1 MTRALVLGGG
11 GTTGI
16 AWGAASST
24 PSPTPASTSTRPT
37 GWASAGALVGAF
49 LCLGFSPRELATTL
63 VDNVR
68 DRTPRPRRRPS
79 AGLVA
84 RSAAIGRSP
93 SGAWPRR
100 AQRLGLSED
109 AFVDD
114 LAHLVGRGWPDRLV
128 VTTVNAATGGPVI
141 LDAAAGVDLG
151 IAVAASCSVPG
162 VFPPV
167 TIDGVPHVDG
177 GVRSP
182 ANVDLADDA
191 DAVIALAPF
200 HQALDPARRPGAQA
214 RQLPARTGW
223 LYVRPD
229 ATARRAIGLDA
240 LSAARREGAREPD
253 AARSAPFSQLHL
265 WILRLPIVSLEA
277 LIAFVPIAALIT

>member
-1 MTRALVLGGG
+1 VTRALVLGGG

-16 AWGAASST
+16 AWECGVLDALTDAGVDVDAADRVVGT
-24 PSPTPASTSTRPT
+24 
-37 GWASAGALVGAF
+37 SAGALVGAF

-68 DRTPRPRRRPS
+68 TIGRLDPGAVLRLVSSQVGRDRTVAIRRL
-79 AGLVA
+79 AG
-84 RSAAIGRSP
+84 SGRNAS
-93 SGAWPRR
+93 
-100 AQRLGLSED
+100 GLSED
-109 AFVDD
+109 AFVDAIS
-114 LAHLVGRGWPDRLV
+114 AHLVGRGWPDRLV
-128 VTTVNAATGGPVI
+128 VTTVNAATGRPVI

-182 ANVDLADDA
+182 ANVDLAADA

-200 HQALDPARRPGAQA
+200 QQAFDPARRPGVQA

-240 LSAARREGAREPD
+240 LSAARREGAR
-253 AARSAPFSQLHL
+253 AAGRRQGRSAA
-265 WILRLPIVSLEA
+265 V
-277 LIAFVPIAALIT
+277 AAGRIWR